1 MSDVSIGHIYSQNIA
16 VELVEK
22 KLVGSETVGRKEV
35 LLESYNGF

>member
-1 MSDVSIGHIYSQNIA
+1 MSDVSIGHIYFQNIA